1 MSIDFIEAL
10 ERKEEYLGYIPRRT
24 MIGDDIAVFNNPKVD
39 KKLKKELESLFIK
52 IKNELDKENE

>member
-1 MSIDFIEAL
+1 M

-24 MIGDDIAVFNNPKVD
+24 LIGDDIAVFNNPKVD